1 MSKLSRA
8 AATSQ
13 TLSLVAMEEASR
25 LGLREADLEHL
36 LLALVVSDQPAGV
49 ALRSVGI
56 TLTDARAAVE
66 SLRTEQ
72 LASLGISTGLPEAG
86 RIVFHETR
94 GYEWSRRA
102 SDLIGR
108 AAGRGRAGDAA
119 AVLRELLAE
128 PSGQVGALLERL
140 GTTPQQVLAELG
152 RAESSPAGA
161 SRAGATPRPGATTP
175 RAPGVVTGTTQTF
188 VPASVD
194 DVWALVSAPERIPEW
209 YPPVGSVETPRQA
222 ETTTW
227 AARSTTTDPSGAP
240 VRVRADHVRCQV
252 ELVDSA
258 PPARVGW
265 RFTFPDAAARRPVVV
280 EVALVPTTGGT
291 QVSVTLTWTR
301 ATGWRAVVIA
311 PLRPLQR
318 ALLWLATS
326 QTGNAISRAFRD
338 PEGPQQE
345 PRHAPPQA

>member
-36 LLALVVSDQPAGV
+36 LLALVVSEQPAGV

-66 SLRTEQ
+66 SLHREQ
-72 LASLGISTGLPEAG
+72 LASLGITTGLPDAG

-94 GYEWSRRA
+94 GYEWTRRA

-128 PSGQVGALLERL
+128 PSGQVCDLLDRL
-140 GTTPQQVLAELG
+140 GTTPQQVLAELAQ
-152 RAESSPAGA
+152 AEA
-161 SRAGATPRPGATTP
+161 SRAETTPRPRTTRP
-175 RAPGVVTGTTQTF
+175 RVPGVTTRTTQTF
-188 VPASVD
+188 VPAPVD
-194 DVWALVSAPERIPEW
+194 DVWALVSTPERIPEW
-209 YPPVGSVETPRQA
+209 YPPIGSVETPRPA

-240 VRVRADHVRCQV
+240 VRVRADYVRCQV
-252 ELVDSA
+252 ELVDTA
-258 PPARVGW
+258 PPARVRW

-280 EVALVPTTGGT
+280 EVALAPTTGGT
-291 QVSVTLTWTR
+291 QVSVTQAWTR

-318 ALLWLATS
+318 VLLWLATS
-326 QTGNAISRAFRD
+326 QTGNAISRAFRQ
-338 PEGPQQE
+338 PEGPQQS
-345 PRHAPPQA
+345 PRQTPPPA